1 MTNSVVTHVLCFGQ
15 SNGQIATTVQGGT
28 PGYSYTWTP
37 AQSNS
42 GVVGGLSQGPYSV
55 VIKDAKNCSINAN
68 FNILEPS
75 ALTSTSLSLPAKCGI
90 ANGSATVTVS
100 GGTSAYNLTWN
111 TSTPQSG
118 TVAINMA
125 SANYI
130 CTITDAHGCTLNQPV
145 TVPNAQIGRA
155 HV

>member
-1 MTNSVVTHVLCFGQ
+1 MLVNGGTLGSGYVYSWTPSAQTSSVMINVGANTYTCNITDNNSCTTFTVVTISEPLPLVMTNSVVTNVLCFGQ

-75 ALTSTSLSLPAKCGI
+75 ALTSTSLSL
-90 ANGSATVTVS
+90 
-100 GGTSAYNLTWN
+100 
-111 TSTPQSG
+111 
-118 TVAINMA
+118 
-125 SANYI
+125 
-130 CTITDAHGCTLNQPV
+130 ITTL
-145 TVPNAQIGRA
+145 
-155 HV
+155 